1 MVSLMRHHCLS
12 VSPMLFHY
20 ECGASLMIDW
30 NKILDPHL
38 MNIDYFAGQGKKGLE
53 HELLPREN
61 QVSCHSGES

>member
-1 MVSLMRHHCLS
+1 MRHHCLS